1 MTMSGDGWRMSHAEF
16 KVVAAEVIQ
25 MCGREAFDDLPLW
38 MQITTLAALKANNE
52 EDLAI
57 ELRKSFYLFGET
69 ERMMIVKAAFEDASE
84 LSAPLR
90 RLIRELPRTLQL
102 QVLQSV
108 ETTERR

>member
-1 MTMSGDGWRMSHAEF
+1 MTMSGNGRRMSHAEF
-16 KVVAAEVIQ
+16 KVRAAEVIQ
-25 MCGREAFDDLPLW
+25 MFGREAFDDLPLW
-38 MQITTLAALKANNE
+38 MQITALAALKTNNE

-69 ERMMIVKAAFEDASE
+69 EQMMIVKAAFEDASE

-90 RLIRELPRTLQL
+90 QLIRELPRELQL
-102 QVLQSV
+102 QVLQLV